1 MPRITFRGGLNRETR
16 HPNGASKPNSEATPG
31 VRTNKPQANDNPTVN
46 LTIAAVRALGVLCI
60 KVGDILDCT
69 SSDRGLSSEQ
79 RVPAAVAEGRA
90 ASLDP
95 STFIDDEDVH
105 GNAA

>member
-1 MPRITFRGGLNRETR
+1 MPRITFRGGLNRETK
-16 HPNGASKPNSEATPG
+16 HVNGAAKPNSDVTPG

-69 SSDRGLSSEQ
+69 SRERELSSEQ
-79 RVPAAVAEGRA
+79 RAPEAAAEIRGV
-90 ASLDP
+90 SLDP
-95 STFIDDEDVH
+95 STFVDPEEEE
-105 GNAA
+105 GKTA